1 MATERWRAVLDTN
14 VVIAA
19 LKSRQSSS
27 PTAEL
32 LRRWTAREFE
42 VLYSA
47 ALQAEYEEKIAA
59 RSIDPA
65 RAANF
70 LTDLKT
76 TGLLVEVT
84 VVDAVIAADPDD
96 DVVLACAIMGGATHL
111 VTYDPHF
118 LPLGDS
124 YRGSASSMGYTSSI
138 WCAATDH

>member
-1 MATERWRAVLDTN
+1 M
-14 VVIAA
+14 IAA

-76 TGLLVEVT
+76 T
-84 VVDAVIAADPDD
+84 
-96 DVVLACAIMGGATHL
+96 
-111 VTYDPHF
+111 
-118 LPLGDS
+118 S
-124 YRGSASSMGYTSSI
+124 
-138 WCAATDH
+138 